1 MCGSATLTWGSGFDR
16 AGFEGC
22 GWGSR
27 FIGGCVAEV
36 RRNHV
41 LPWLGASIIAPMSFF
56 AILFALLIEQARP
69 LARSNPIHAGLR
81 AWALSVSRNF
91 DAGKSHHG
99 WVAWSLAV
107 LVPALVT
114 LGIHWLLLWGL
125 GWPFAVLWS
134 VAVLYVTLGFRQF
147 SHHFTGIRDA
157 LEEGDEDAARERLAH
172 WQQVDVGALP
182 RSEIVRHVIEY
193 SVLAAHR
200 HVFGVLAWFSV
211 LAALG
216 LGPTGAV
223 LYRLAEF
230 VSRYWHYKQ
239 RTGALPASE
248 SLQQASAQAWTAIDW
263 LPARLT
269 ALSFAV
275 VGSFEEAIE
284 GWRFHAQRFPND
296 NDGVVLAATAGAIN
310 VRLGGEALKARTELH
325 APQGLEIDADM
336 GDSDST
342 PGREPEVGHLRSVV
356 GLVWRS
362 VVVWMLLLA
371 LLTLARLLG

>member
-1 MCGSATLTWGSGFDR
+1 
-16 AGFEGC
+16 
-22 GWGSR
+22 
-27 FIGGCVAEV
+27 
-36 RRNHV
+36 
-41 LPWLGASIIAPMSFF
+41 MSFF

-91 DAGKSHHG
+91 DAGKAHHG
-99 WVAWSLAV
+99 WVAWTLAV
-107 LVPALVT
+107 VVPSLFT
-114 LGIHWLLLWGL
+114 LAIHWALLWGL

-134 VAVLYVTLGFRQF
+134 VAVLYITLGFRQF
-147 SHHFTGIRDA
+147 SHHFTSIRDA
-157 LEEGDEDAARERLAH
+157 LESGDEDAARERLAH
-172 WQQVDVGALP
+172 WQQVDVVALP

-193 SVLAAHR
+193 SVIAAHR

-230 VSRYWHYKQ
+230 VSRHWSSRRRK
-239 RTGALPASE
+239 GAQPASA
-248 SLQQASAQAWTAIDW
+248 SLQKASAQAWMAIDW

-284 GWRFHAQRFPND
+284 GWRFHAQRFPSD

-310 VRLGGEALKARTELH
+310 VRLGGEALKASPERPPPE
-325 APQGLEIDADM
+325 GLEIDADM
-336 GDSDST
+336 GDSGTT

-362 VVVWMLLLA
+362 VVVWLLLLA

>member
-1 MCGSATLTWGSGFDR
+1 MMSA
-16 AGFEGC
+16 
-22 GWGSR
+22 
-27 FIGGCVAEV
+27 
-36 RRNHV
+36 
-41 LPWLGASIIAPMSFF
+41 MSFF

-69 LARSNPIHAGLR
+69 LSRSNPIHAGLR

-91 DAGKSHHG
+91 DAGKPHHG
-99 WVAWSLAV
+99 WVTWTLAV
-107 LVPALVT
+107 VLPSLVVLLVY
-114 LGIHWLLLWGL
+114 WLLLWGV
-125 GWPFAVLWS
+125 GWPLAMLWN
-134 VAVLYVTLGFRQF
+134 VAVLYITLGFRQF
-147 SHHFTGIRDA
+147 SHHFTRIRDA
-157 LEEGDEDAARERLAH
+157 LESGDEDAARAALAH
-172 WQQVDVGALP
+172 WQQVDVGELP
-182 RSEIVRHVIEY
+182 RNEVVRHVIEY

-200 HVFGVLAWFSV
+200 HVFGVLGWFSV

-223 LYRLAEF
+223 LYRLSEF
-230 VSRYWHYKQ
+230 VSRHWSYKE
-239 RTGALPASE
+239 RAGAQPASD
-248 SLQQASAQAWTAIDW
+248 SLRRASATAWVVIDW

-269 ALSFAV
+269 ALSFAM

-296 NDGVVLAATAGAIN
+296 NDGVLLAATSGALN
-310 VRLGGEALKARTELH
+310 VRLGGEALRARANGA
-325 APQGLEIDADM
+325 APPGLEMDATM
-336 GDSDST
+336 EDSDTT

>member
-1 MCGSATLTWGSGFDR
+1 
-16 AGFEGC
+16 
-22 GWGSR
+22 
-27 FIGGCVAEV
+27 
-36 RRNHV
+36 
-41 LPWLGASIIAPMSFF
+41 MSFF

-69 LARSNPIHAGLR
+69 LARTNPIHAGLR

-91 DAGKSHHG
+91 DAGGPRHG
-99 WVAWSLAV
+99 GLTWALAV
-107 LVPALVT
+107 LTPALAV
-114 LGIHWLLLWGL
+114 LAVHWLLIWAV
-125 GWPFAVLWS
+125 GWPLAMLWN

-147 SHHFTGIRDA
+147 SHHFTTIRDA
-157 LEEGDEDAARERLAH
+157 LEAGDENAARAALAD

-193 SVLAAHR
+193 SVIAAHR

-223 LYRLAEF
+223 LYRMAEF
-230 VSRYWHYKQ
+230 VSRHWRYRERADVQPVSAALQ
-239 RTGALPASE
+239 R
-248 SLQQASAQAWTAIDW
+248 ASALAWTVIDW

-269 ALSFAV
+269 ALSFAA

-284 GWRFHAQRFPND
+284 GWRFHAQQFPND
-296 NDGVVLAATAGAIN
+296 NDGVLLAATAGAIN
-310 VRLGGEALKARTELH
+310 VRLGGEALRARADLH
-325 APQGLEIDADM
+325 APQGLEIDADI
-336 GDSDST
+336 GDSSST

>member
-1 MCGSATLTWGSGFDR
+1 
-16 AGFEGC
+16 
-22 GWGSR
+22 
-27 FIGGCVAEV
+27 
-36 RRNHV
+36 
-41 LPWLGASIIAPMSFF
+41 MSFF

-91 DAGKSHHG
+91 DAGRSHHG
-99 WVAWSLAV
+99 WVAWCLAV
-107 LVPALVT
+107 LVPSLIT
-114 LGIHWLLLWGL
+114 LGMHWLLFWGL
-125 GWPFAVLWS
+125 GWPFAVIWS

-147 SHHFTGIRDA
+147 SHHFTEIRDA
-157 LEEGDEDAARERLAH
+157 LEEGDENAARERLAH
-172 WQQVDVGALP
+172 WQQVDVVDLP

-193 SVLAAHR
+193 SVIAAHR

-230 VSRYWHYKQ
+230 VSRYWHSKE
-239 RTGALPASE
+239 RIGAPAASE
-248 SLQQASAQAWTAIDW
+248 SLQHASAQAWTLIDW

-310 VRLGGEALKARTELH
+310 VRLGGEALKARASADT
-325 APQGLEIDADM
+325 PQGLEIDADM
-336 GDSDST
+336 GDSDAT
-342 PGREPEVGHLRSVV
+342 PGREPEVSHLRSVV